1 MARLNF
7 LLGVLL
13 LVAALSLVTSQYR
26 ARRLFVGLER
36 TQAAARQLDVEW
48 NQLQLQQTQ
57 LTKHSLIDGAARR
70 DLKMQ
75 PVTPS
80 RTVYLPM
87 SGADA
92 AGATSG
98 QAR

>member
-1 MARLNF
+1 MARLTF
-7 LLGVLL
+7 LIGVLL
-13 LVAALSLVTSQYR
+13 VVAALALVTSQHR
-26 ARRLFVGLER
+26 ARKLFIELER

-57 LTKHSLIDGAARR
+57 LTKHSLIDAAARR

-75 PVTPS
+75 PVSPA
-80 RTVYLPM
+80 RTLYLLQP
-87 SGADA
+87 GADA
-92 AGATSG
+92 PGAAT